1 MFMYTDRTN
10 FTDENSG
17 VWTITSGSVINSG
30 RGLTDLSWCLA
41 NHMWVWAGLDRT
53 QLVSDQSCVCGRGLT
68 DLSWSLAN
76 DVWVWTGLDRTQ
88 LESGQSGVGVGRD

>member
-17 VWTITSGSVINSG
+17 VWTITPGSVINSG
-30 RGLTDLSWCLA
+30 RGLTDLSWSLA

-53 QLVSDQSCVCGRGLT
+53 QLVSDQSCVHGRGLT